1 MLGAQVFAPALR
13 QRHRAALSLHVEI
26 AGAVTKSATNGRG
39 NFAKGSPVTRIEGC
53 RCSPV
58 TFGDADE
65 EVDRATAA
73 AQVAS
78 ELETAVYRIHVRAAQ
93 LIAVHY
99 ISMASR
105 AGDLIFT
112 GPRGLFLHP
121 W

>member
-1 MLGAQVFAPALR
+1 
-13 QRHRAALSLHVEI
+13 VEI
-26 AGAVTKSATNGRG
+26 AGAVTKSATSGRR

-53 RCSPV
+53 RTGPV

-65 EVDRATAA
+65 EMDRATAA
-73 AQVAS
+73 AEFAS
-78 ELETAVYRIHVRAAQ
+78 ELETAVYRFHIRAAQ

-99 ISMASR
+99 ISMAGR
-105 AGDLIFT
+105 PGDLIFT